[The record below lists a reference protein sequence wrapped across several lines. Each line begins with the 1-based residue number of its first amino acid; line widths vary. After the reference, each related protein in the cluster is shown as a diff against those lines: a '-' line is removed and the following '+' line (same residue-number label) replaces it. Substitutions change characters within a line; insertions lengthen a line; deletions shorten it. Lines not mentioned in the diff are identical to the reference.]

1 MKGKNTN
8 VNINIDME
16 GTVRELNR
24 IRDNLDKSMTVD
36 GPEEGIKDLKED
48 INGLKE
54 NVKDLIDA
62 LVEALAD

>member
-24 IRDNLDKSMTVD
+24 ISDNLDKSMTVD